1 MKKCKAGLLLV
12 LASSLLAG
20 CGSTGP
26 SGESSNPGSSEGAS
40 LEESQLPSSLE
51 SSEQESSSSEVPS
64 SASLRESSEEIE
76 SSEEPES
83 SSQEEPSS
91 SEETSS
97 REESSLEESSEE
109 AIAHAIT
116 VSGSGY
122 SVEFLTSKTAYC
134 LGDKV
139 EFTLRAVGSNYSL
152 KGVYYTE
159 KGTNYP
165 RTSVSEIDGVYS
177 FLMPNFDITLTLD
190 SERLYSISFEG
201 SHYSYTLSQEGPYFA
216 ANTKLSLTLEIEEG
230 YMLTG
235 KPTGTYLQVSSE
247 SSGTSSF
254 GITEESPLH
263 YSFFVPS
270 GNATISVPVEKK
282 PDVSEDDP
290 FTVEA
295 TYVGKFYYTDSY
307 YTDYTSTLTVT
318 FTGDGMLDWSL
329 YYSYVSSDYGGDYGD
344 YAAFPSIGGAVK
356 LESSGPTEVF
366 SYSRKKY
373 SIDKESSTLSFLSP
387 GRLQSQGDKSWSLKI
402 SSAKDSS
409 GLPSSLTFVETI
421 SSDVPQCMKSAG
433 TVLTRNK

>member
-20 CGSTGP
+20 CRTPSP
-26 SGESSNPGSSEGAS
+26 SGESSSPSSSEAAS
-40 LEESQLPSSLE
+40 LGESQLPSSLE
-51 SSEQESSSSEVPS
+51 SSEQEPSSSEAPSSEVPS
-64 SASLRESSEEIE
+64 SSASTSESSEERESSESLE
-76 SSEEPES
+76 S
-83 SSQEEPSS
+83 SS
-91 SEETSS
+91 SEEIPSS
-97 REESSLEESSEE
+97 EESSSGESSEE

-134 LGDKV
+134 FGDKV

-152 KGVYYTE
+152 KGVYYSE

-230 YMLTG
+230 YLLTG

-307 YTDYTSTLTVT
+307 YTDYTSTLTVS

-387 GRLQSQGDKSWSLKI
+387 GRLESQGDKSWSLKI